1 MSVLVVE
8 GLHKQFAGLKA
19 IEDVSFTVDD
29 RSITSLIGPNGAGK
43 TTMIN
48 LITGILTPSRGNIH
62 FLNKAIGGTSS
73 LGIAGIGI
81 RRTFQTVHL
90 FPGLTV
96 AENVELGRF
105 RHVVRKQPWAALAP
119 TWLGDR
125 DGSTDIYLILD
136 RLGLADLADVIATE
150 LPYGTQRKVEI
161 ARALAGAPR
170 LILLDEPA
178 AGMNEAETEELQH
191 QIKTIRDDGT
201 TVLLIE
207 HDMHLVMT
215 VSDKVV
221 VMDFGRKIA
230 EGTPSEVQANP
241 AVITSYLGTSS

>member
-1 MSVLVVE
+1 MVDRV
-8 GLHKQFAGLKA
+8 HKQFAGLKA
-19 IEDVSFTVDD
+19 VDDVSFTVEDH
-29 RSITSLIGPNGAGK
+29 SITSLIGPNGAGK

-48 LITGILTPSRGNIH
+48 LITGIVAPTHGEIR
-62 FLNKAIGGTSS
+62 FLDRPIGGSAS
-73 LGIAGIGI
+73 RQIAGSGI

-105 RHVVRKQPWAALAP
+105 HRVTRERPWAALTP
-119 TWLGDR
+119 SWLGDR
-125 DGSTDIYLILD
+125 PGRAKISQILD
-136 RLGLADLADVIATE
+136 CLRLTNCADAIATE

-178 AGMNEAETEELQH
+178 AGMNEAETDELQH
-191 QIKTIRDDGT
+191 QIRAIRDDGV

-230 EGTPSEVQANP
+230 EGKPFEVQADP
-241 AVITSYLGTSS
+241 AVIASYLGA